1 MQVDDKD
8 WAPPSLFRPPVTP
21 SRTWL
26 AGLAASLGAH
36 LALPGLVVAIAG
48 VLASAGVLA
57 PEAPAQAI
65 TAPEPT
71 VVEARFVR
79 LGTQLDPRRLP
90 DRARP
95 QANTAPQNPNRFSK
109 RNKIRRPTK
118 RQQPQPESVDDM
130 LQRLGDRA
138 EVFNREARAREL
150 EGHEQGVQ
158 GGTEREASPESLYN
172 GLLYRFFRRG
182 WSVPPSIPPEAR
194 SGLVAR
200 VQVTLGRDRR
210 VAGFSLSSPSGNA
223 IFDGA
228 VRAHLQRIQ
237 GSGRLVPEPPPE
249 IADQYLGRSTAFR
262 FSGR

>member
-1 MQVDDKD
+1 
-8 WAPPSLFRPPVTP
+8 LI
-21 SRTWL
+21 
-26 AGLAASLGAH
+26 AGLAASLAMH
-36 LALPGLVVAIAG
+36 VALPGLVAAAAG
-48 VLASAGVLA
+48 LLASAGVLP
-57 PEAPAQAI
+57 PESSAQSLP
-65 TAPEPT
+65 APEPV

-90 DRARP
+90 DRAQP

-109 RNKIRRPTK
+109 RNRIRRSEQ
-118 RQQPQPESVDDM
+118 RHRPQPDSVDDM

-158 GGTEREASPESLYN
+158 GGTEREASPEALYN

-182 WSVPPSIPPEAR
+182 WSVPPTIPPELR

-200 VQVTLGRDRR
+200 VQVSIGRDRR
-210 VAGFSLSSPSGNA
+210 VTGFSIGSPSGNA
-223 IFDGA
+223 IFDGS
-228 VRAHLQRIQ
+228 VRGHLQRIQ

-249 IADQYLGRSTAFR
+249 IAERYLGRSTAFR